1 MTQKQFHIVAFGAQ
15 GLGVSG
21 GDRIFIEIARRLK
34 SNREIHLWVSD
45 EGKAMCNRMNLT
57 SSKIVYHVSGVTR
70 LRLFG
75 SVVFNLAL
83 VVTGIYVGLCRR
95 PTDGSVAYSASEFWM
110 DSLPTFFWKL
120 KNKSIHWIASWYQTA
135 PSPFTGF
142 SLTKSPRN
150 RLSALPYWFFQ
161 QTTKPFIAKY
171 ADIIAVNN
179 AKEVNEFPRQK
190 VHKKIFIMY
199 GAVDVSAIHVFE
211 TKYLQLAKKYDAV
224 FQGRFHPQ
232 KGVVELI
239 DIWKQVVAVKPH
251 AKLALI
257 GNGPLWNDV
266 SQKIEELGLQNNV
279 ILLGYVFDGKK
290 KYTTFMQSKIVVHPA
305 FYDSGGMASA
315 EAMAFG
321 LPCVGFNLPAYRDY
335 YPKGMLKVPQTNLK
349 AFAKAVLTLLN
360 NKNMYKTYAF
370 EAKSMVMKSWSWDT
384 RVAEFEKF
392 IKL

>member
-1 MTQKQFHIVAFGAQ
+1 
-15 GLGVSG
+15 
-21 GDRIFIEIARRLK
+21 
-34 SNREIHLWVSD
+34 
-45 EGKAMCNRMNLT
+45 
-57 SSKIVYHVSGVTR
+57 
-70 LRLFG
+70 
-75 SVVFNLAL
+75 
-83 VVTGIYVGLCRR
+83 
-95 PTDGSVAYSASEFWM
+95 
-110 DSLPTFFWKL
+110 
-120 KNKSIHWIASWYQTA
+120 
-135 PSPFTGF
+135 
-142 SLTKSPRN
+142 
-150 RLSALPYWFFQ
+150 
-161 QTTKPFIAKY
+161 
-171 ADIIAVNN
+171 
-179 AKEVNEFPRQK
+179 
-190 VHKKIFIMY
+190 MY